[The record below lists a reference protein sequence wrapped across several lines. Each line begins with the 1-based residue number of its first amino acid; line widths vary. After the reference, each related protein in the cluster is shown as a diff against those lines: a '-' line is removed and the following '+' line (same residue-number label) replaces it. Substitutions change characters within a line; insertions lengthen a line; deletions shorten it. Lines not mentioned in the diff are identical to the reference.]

1 MNNVTSV
8 KSYLAVMLWSEIN
21 HTAQRQKLKARPE
34 IASAALVSEQN
45 TAFQFNSGREVLRSQ
60 EHTETDALWNTLG
73 EVSRNMGSYLKRGQR
88 RKETKGKV
96 EEVKTWC
103 SRCFKQIRQ
112 GLPMGQATA
121 NEAAWR
127 MSWAF
132 YQRDL
137 KG

>member
-21 HTAQRQKLKARPE
+21 HIAQRQKLNARPE

-60 EHTETDALWNTLG
+60 EHKETDALWNTLG

-88 RKETKGKV
+88 REETKGKT

-103 SRCFKQIRQ
+103 SRCF
-112 GLPMGQATA
+112 
-121 NEAAWR
+121 
-127 MSWAF
+127 
-132 YQRDL
+132 
-137 KG
+137 